1 MKKFIFQTMLL
12 GGALMASCSDN
23 IYDAPVHENYTKSFV
38 ELFGPVH
45 PDQDWNM
52 AELKSITVDPG
63 TGTEIKVYAREG
75 IAYKLVAHY
84 TNVSEKMEVKFDA
97 AKNVTDFMVD
107 VNGEIKEAK
116 NGDFVDFSG
125 AISRTY
131 KPGSSTNITFEV
143 SNDWRVFDIN
153 EIFPFIGELPERQ
166 SLIDE
171 QAANRKQN
179 IHRDFFAKSRATDDQ
194 QPEQIVIY
202 PVYWN
207 AGFKHELGIY
217 IKDVNGNIVE
227 EIPFW
232 RNKAYTGTATS
243 DKPAVQMSLSETYK
257 ISDKV
262 TLEKDTW
269 INPTSYWKGGSSDAK
284 ISIKSEDKTDLLINK
299 IRSKGITVNIPKG
312 VTYGFY
318 INVFYSGY
326 KDTPDFKYYSEGQFN
341 KRPDNGQPEEMGG
354 HAAYFQTTVQD
365 ANGNSYTQTFM
376 GFEDLNFHELT
387 QGGEEDPDED
397 FNDMMFILSP
407 APYIITQTESSW
419 IVAAEDLGTEDDY
432 DFNDMVISVKNKS
445 YNVDTKKSTVEVQ
458 GLAAG
463 GTLPIYLMYGDQIV
477 GEKEFH
483 EAFWNRKATDGVY
496 PMINTRT
503 AGSMGE
509 KYEIKVDGFFSLAS
523 YLSNNMGGFKLS
535 VKNKNTEVIT
545 PPSVGEAP
553 QMICVKPEWAWPTE
567 RTYIHDAYP
576 GFTSAVGDKSK
587 WGDQYTDGTW
597 INNYNKDLVLRN
609 SN

>member
-125 AISRTY
+125 AISRY
-131 KPGSSTNITFEV
+131 YNPGTNNSSITFEV
-143 SNDWRVFDIN
+143 FQDYKVFSID
-153 EIFPFIGELPERQ
+153 EIIPFIGQLPEGN
-166 SLIDE
+166 SLLTAQKDGE
-171 QAANRKQN
+171 KQN
-179 IHRDFFAKSRATDDQ
+179 IHNNFFAKSRATLDDQ
-194 QPEQIVIY
+194 PEEIVIY

-207 AGFKHELGIY
+207 AAFKHELGIY
-217 IKDVNGNIVE
+217 IKNADGSIAE
-227 EIPFW
+227 HIPFW
-232 RNKAYTGTATS
+232 RNKDTKNS
-243 DKPAVQMSLSETYK
+243 NAVQMSIEQ
-257 ISDKV
+257 DFNGV
-262 TLEKDTW
+262 TKNTW
-269 INPTSYWKGGSSDAK
+269 VSPINHWGGGSSK
-284 ISIKSEDKTDLLINK
+284 PELSIKIDSKTATYIDK
-299 IRSKGITVNIPKG
+299 IRSKGIKIKIPKG
-312 VTYGFY
+312 VVYGFY
-318 INVFYSGY
+318 INVWYTNTDYS
-326 KDTPDFKYYSEGQFN
+326 KAPSITYYSEGQYN
-341 KRPDNGQPEEMGG
+341 KRMDGTDENKGG

-365 ANGNSYTQTFM
+365 QDGNSYTQTFM
-376 GFEDLNFHELT
+376 GFEDMNLYGAQQT
-387 QGGEEDPDED
+387 YTPDED
-397 FNDMMFILSP
+397 FNDLMFILNP
-407 APYIITQTESSW
+407 APYIITQTENSW

-432 DFNDMVISVKNKS
+432 DFNDMVISVKNKG

-477 GEKEFH
+477 GGKEFH
-483 EAFWNRKATDGVY
+483 EAFWNRTATAGVY

-523 YLSNNMGGFKLS
+523 YLANNMGGFKLR
-535 VKNKNTEVIT
+535 VENKNTEVIT

-553 QMICVKPEWAWPTE
+553 QMICVKHTWAWPTE

-597 INNYNKDLVLRN
+597 INNCNEKLVLRN